1 MKIQNP
7 GNAVGLCSTPL
18 KVSIKLNM
26 SVATLPAVSASGIAA
41 MIMCA
46 NVLVKIKNC
55 TTNNIMSARVSLSWF
70 LPNTA
75 KYQDAHIKMARTN
88 W

>member
-7 GNAVGLCSTPL
+7 GSAVGLCRTPL
-18 KVSIKLNM
+18 KVNIRENM

-46 NVLVKIKNC
+46 NVEVNTRNSITKSNIK
-55 TTNNIMSARVSLSWF
+55 ALVSLSWF
-70 LPNTA
+70 FPKMA
-75 KYQDAHIKMARTN
+75 KYHKTHMRKASTI
-88 W
+88 